1 MKKNIILKTVISILS
16 VMIALLMLM
25 PLIWSFFVSLQREGK
40 AITAVW
46 DWFTPPYILS
56 NYVDVF
62 LKSNVLMWLKNS
74 VLVSVTAT
82 AGCVLMTAMAAY
94 AVALLDFKG
103 KNIVFFYMILGVMVP
118 GQATIVPLF
127 ITANKL
133 RLIDTYQ
140 GLILPLL
147 VNSMNLIILTTF
159 MKGLPKELIE
169 AARIDGA
176 GVVGIFFKIVFP
188 LVKSALAT
196 ICIFS
201 FVGSW
206 NDYLWPLLCS
216 MSETIFTLPIGIPT
230 LAGTYSVD
238 FVKPMTANMVASIPI
253 VILYLIFEKRI
264 VQGITM
270 TGVKG

>member
-1 MKKNIILKTVISILS
+1 MKKNKAFGVIVSTIS
-16 VMIALLMLM
+16 VVIALFMLM
-25 PLIWSFFVSLQREGK
+25 PLIWAFFVSLQREGK
-40 AITAVW
+40 AIKSVW
-46 DWFTPPYILS
+46 DWFAPPYILK
-56 NYVDVF
+56 NYIDVF
-62 LKSNVLMWLKNS
+62 FKSNVLLWLKNS
-74 VLVSVTAT
+74 VIVSVTAT
-82 AGCVLMTAMAAY
+82 AGCVIMTSMAAY
-94 AVALLDFKG
+94 AVAILDFKG
-103 KNIVFFYMILGVMVP
+103 KNLVFFYLILGVMVP

-147 VNSMNLIILTTF
+147 VNSMNFIILTTF

-176 GVVGIFFKIVFP
+176 GAAGIFFKIVFP

-216 MSETIFTLPIGIPT
+216 MNETIFTLPIGIPT

-253 VILYLIFEKRI
+253 VILYLIFEKKI

>member
-1 MKKNIILKTVISILS
+1 MKKNTIPRAIISILS
-16 VMIALLMLM
+16 VLLALSMLM

-40 AITAVW
+40 AIKSVW
-46 DWFTPPYILS
+46 DWFAPPYVVA

-62 LKSNVLMWLKNS
+62 LKSNVLLWLRNS
-74 VLVSVTAT
+74 VIVSVIAT
-82 AGCVLMTAMAAY
+82 GGCVIMTAMAAY

-103 KNIVFFYMILGVMVP
+103 RDLVFFYLILGVMVP

-147 VNSMNLIILTTF
+147 VNSMNFIILTTF

-169 AARIDGA
+169 AARMDGA
-176 GVVGIFFKIVFP
+176 GVVTIFFRIVFP
-188 LVKSALAT
+188 LVKSALST

-253 VILYLIFEKRI
+253 VILYLIFEKKI